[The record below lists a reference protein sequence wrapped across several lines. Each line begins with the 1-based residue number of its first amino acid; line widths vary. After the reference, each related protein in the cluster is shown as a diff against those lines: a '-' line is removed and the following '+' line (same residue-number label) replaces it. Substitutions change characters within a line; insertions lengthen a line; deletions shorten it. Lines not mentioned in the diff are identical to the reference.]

1 MNDTTNSKKMNV
13 TTIPAAAPAA
23 VDLISELDDDVLLH
37 ILGFLPSARDV
48 ARATVLSRRWR
59 HLFGI
64 APRLRFDVG
73 PGSFAEGGDEDEE
86 ELDAERCH
94 DAARRLIAGV
104 DACLA
109 RRRAAAADV
118 DVDVL
123 EIFLVYTDKSKHGLY
138 KRVAVGKRFYFHDH
152 RHEADVTPSLVGSWL
167 RFAERHVKGS
177 FVLELPLNAAA
188 TAKLDRE
195 EAAAAEEED
204 EADLL

>member
-86 ELDAERCH
+86 EHGARCH

-104 DACLA
+104 DACL
-109 RRRAAAADV
+109 AADV

-188 TAKLDRE
+188 AAKLDRE

-204 EADLL
+204 QADLL